1 MYVAIHTDYERELT
15 LFVATFLYNNYKQAL
30 CILHDGQSTL
40 PQLMRELGITND
52 SVFENWLVEER
63 AYLMSLNQE
72 PKHET
77 LQMEYWQK
85 LVNMTASK

>member
-1 MYVAIHTDYERELT
+1 M
-15 LFVATFLYNNYKQAL
+15 FVATFLYNNYKQAL
-30 CILHDGQSTL
+30 GILCDGQSTL
-40 PQLMRELGITND
+40 PQLMRELGIADAN
-52 SVFENWLVEER
+52 VFEHWLAEEC

>member
-1 MYVAIHTDYERELT
+1 M
-15 LFVATFLYNNYKQAL
+15 FVATFLYNNYKQAL
-30 CILHDGQSTL
+30 GILRDGQTTL
-40 PQLMRELGITND
+40 PQLMRELGITDNN
-52 SVFENWLVEER
+52 VFENWLAEER

-72 PKHET
+72 PKHKT

>member
-1 MYVAIHTDYERELT
+1 LDHLTTYVKGLGLGDLKGCERMFSKL
-15 LFVATFLYNNYKQAL
+15 NAL
-30 CILHDGQSTL
+30 ASSTTL
-40 PQLMRELGITND
+40 PQLMRELGITDN
-52 SVFENWLVEER
+52 SVFENWLAEER

-85 LVNMTASK
+85 LVNMAASK